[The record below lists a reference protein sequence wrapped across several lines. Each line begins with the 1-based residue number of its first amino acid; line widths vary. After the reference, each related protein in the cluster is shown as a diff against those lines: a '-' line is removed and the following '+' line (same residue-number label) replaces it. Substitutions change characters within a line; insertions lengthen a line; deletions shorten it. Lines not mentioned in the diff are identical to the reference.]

1 MKQRIKHFSKS
12 TMSVILA
19 VCMLVSC
26 LTVGLIA
33 TDAAR
38 VTSENRVGASVG
50 DDESVGWTAA
60 DCYMHY
66 SADGGTNWVNA
77 AMDSEE
83 KITLTLYSGTWNN
96 NTTSDSDYIETTL
109 PSGVYTI
116 TYETRYEYGNTS
128 NVTLKYHFYRSGDAE
143 TQYAV
148 TISAGT
154 GGSVSPN
161 SKQVGATTQT
171 LPTAVP
177 DYG

>member
-33 TDAAR
+33 TDAAQ

-50 DDESVGWTAA
+50 VDESVGWTAA

-83 KITLTLYSGTWNN
+83 KITLTLYSETTIRYFLVAERTWYRYNGYYTEKPSGTSTSSDNFYARISGTWNN
-96 NTTSDSDYIETTL
+96 NTT
-109 PSGVYTI
+109 
-116 TYETRYEYGNTS
+116 
-128 NVTLKYHFYRSGDAE
+128 
-143 TQYAV
+143 
-148 TISAGT
+148 
-154 GGSVSPN
+154 
-161 SKQVGATTQT
+161 
-171 LPTAVP
+171 TAFRMTA
-177 DYG
+177 